1 MSSVTERLILLITA
15 DTSNAVTSLDKLG
28 KTSETSLS
36 GLDKLKGA
44 FAAGLGLATG
54 AAAINAVAGGL
65 EKLAQFGIDSAK
77 AAEEDAR
84 GQKLLESTIRNT
96 TSATA
101 EQIKGTDAYIS
112 KLALSSTI
120 MDEQLRPALATLTRS
135 TGDLGSAQ
143 KLLNLS
149 LDVSAGTGAD
159 LGTVSEA
166 LSKAVQGNTKSLRAL
181 TPELGKMIREGASA
195 NDIFT
200 TLSNTYRGQSK
211 EFADNN
217 SFGKLSVAIQE
228 AKETIGK
235 ALLPAVAEL
244 ATVFADDLAPAAVH
258 VASVLGD
265 IGKYAH
271 DSVDGIKA
279 IGQAAKDV
287 ADPLNKLKVPDSL
300 KDSFKDVS
308 FGDFITGSLDPIGSL
323 INKIT
328 QARKEKTAG
337 DRAAADAASK
347 LTLTEDEQR
356 KTLVLLQNNLGSLPP
371 YFQALAREAL
381 GSGAAMKFLATDAD
395 GLAAKLAKLSFSG
408 VESQMFGNV
417 EAQAKFNQTIDGFTK
432 VTATAGTSAKDYE
445 RKLRGIEDAD
455 RSLAD
460 AQQELTNAQVNL
472 FLTSLGSTSD
482 DITRSQIAERESTRS
497 LADAQRALGDAQ
509 KRLNDLRN
517 VDAASALDAQANYI
531 QAQRDFVDA
540 ERSGDVVALDR
551 AKAALIRTQEA
562 LNKAQDPSI
571 GVDVAK
577 AQQDVQAAQDG
588 VTRAALDQKQA
599 QQDLN
604 DVLDAGKKG
613 SKELG
618 DANKQLEDA
627 QRKVEDAS
635 RSLGDA
641 QDALI
646 TSTGGVTG
654 ATKDSTTKFYEGL
667 TAASS
672 YLEYL
677 RNNKAPADEIA
688 KAIGEIETKLGGVA
702 SEAGKTGEFDAYI
715 GKLRDVQGAYDDLN
729 RTIDNGPWSGHQGP
743 NGGNMFPP
751 TPNDLAR
758 AAAGDVGIGI
768 SVTVKG
774 TGVVDA
780 LLDYQSKNGSIPIR
794 VSG

>member
-1 MSSVTERLILLITA
+1 VSLTERLALLVTA
-15 DTSNAVTSLDKLG
+15 DTTNAVTHLDKLG
-28 KTSETSLS
+28 KASETSLS

-44 FAAGLGLATG
+44 FGSLGSIGGLASIAG
-54 AAAINAVAGGL
+54 ASAALGTAV
-65 EKLAQFGIDSAK
+65 KLGIDFAK

-84 GQKLLESTIRNT
+84 GQKLLETTIRNT
-96 TSATA
+96 TAATV
-101 EQIKGTDAYIS
+101 EQISGTDDYIK
-112 KLALSSTI
+112 KLSLASTVI
-120 MDEQLRPALATLTRS
+120 DDQLRPALATIVRS
-135 TGDLGSAQ
+135 TGDLGTAQ
-143 KLLNLS
+143 KVLS
-149 LDVSAGTGAD
+149 VALDVSAGTGKD
-159 LGTVSEA
+159 LGSVSEA
-166 LSKAVQGNTKSLRAL
+166 LSKAIQGNTKSLKLLA
-181 TPELGKMIREGASA
+181 PELGTLIKDGASA
-195 NDIFT
+195 NEILAA
-200 TLSNTYRGQSK
+200 LSRIYKGQAAD
-211 EFADNN
+211 FANNN
-217 SFGKLSVAIQE
+217 SFGKLAIAAQE
-228 AKETIGK
+228 AKETLGTAFLPVVQATAK
-235 ALLPAVAEL
+235 AVH
-244 ATVFADDLAPAAVH
+244 DDLGPALENAKPLIDAMALSATLLGKEIGLVGK
-258 VASVLGD
+258 SVSFLAGLFPSFGSGGSD
-265 IGKYAH
+265 
-271 DSVDGIKA
+271 
-279 IGQAAKDV
+279 AAKV
-287 ADPLNKLKVPDSL
+287 AL
-300 KDSFKDVS
+300 
-308 FGDFITGSLDPIGSL
+308 
-323 INKIT
+323 
-328 QARKEKTAG
+328 EKPATS
-337 DRAAADAASK
+337 AADLSK
-347 LTLTEDEQR
+347 G
-356 KTLVLLQNNLGSLPP
+356 LQFLQSNLGSLPP
-371 YFQALAREAL
+371 FFQGAARAAL
-381 GSGAAMKFLATDAD
+381 GTSDSLHILGTDAD
-395 GLAAKLAKLSFSG
+395 GLAAKLAALSFSG

-417 EAQAKFNQTIDGFTK
+417 EAQAKFNSTIDGFNK

-445 RKLRGIEDAD
+445 KKLRSIEDAE

-460 AQQELTNAQVNL
+460 AQQGLSDAQVNL

-482 DITRSQIAERESTRS
+482 EITRSQIAERESTRS

-618 DANKQLEDA
+618 DANKKLEDA

-641 QDALI
+641 QDGLI

-758 AAAGDVGIGI
+758 SAAGDVGIGI

-780 LLDYQSKNGSIPIR
+780 LLDYQSKNGSVPIR